1 MNTIINNEYKY
12 IYRYKCKY
20 KYLRTWPNLHQN
32 LEDGRKVGVQF
43 RLIDS
48 LPHYCGGGVGGV
60 GGSTIKLYQ
69 DCGLGDP
76 VWGIA
81 RLDF

>member
-1 MNTIINNEYKY
+1 MQIQI
-12 IYRYKCKY
+12 
-20 KYLRTWPNLHQN
+20 PSNLAKMHRN

>member
-1 MNTIINNEYKY
+1 M
-12 IYRYKCKY
+12 
-20 KYLRTWPNLHQN
+20 HQN

-48 LPHYCGGGVGGV
+48 LPTTVVVVSVVLGGAQ
-60 GGSTIKLYQ
+60 SNYIKIV
-69 DCGLGDP
+69 GLGDP

>member
-1 MNTIINNEYKY
+1 MQIQIQMNLA
-12 IYRYKCKY
+12 RFA
-20 KYLRTWPNLHQN
+20 PN

-48 LPHYCGGGVGGV
+48 LRHYCGGGVGGV